1 MDTVILLV
9 LVLTTLGIAA
19 IYTNIGL
26 GGGVMHVPILMWVAG
41 LDKNSAVAVSLSLVL
56 GGAIAASASHMKER
70 MVEWRLAGI
79 LSAGA
84 VIGAIF
90 GSVFNLGLDPTLF
103 KWLFIL
109 MIFLVCVRFAY
120 DVARGKDCVDE
131 CKTGLSRGQS
141 IVTILVAVGAGFV
154 SSMFGIGGGLI
165 YVPLMMYYLR
175 RQAKVSAFTSTV
187 VIIPTSLVGLM
198 TYLVGGRGV
207 IFPDTVYW
215 DTVYYILALAPLAVI
230 GGYMGSR
237 LAVKRFGTW
246 HIKAVFLVLALLVA
260 VVMIYQMLL

>member
-1 MDTVILLV
+1 MDPAILLI

-26 GGGVMHVPILMWVAG
+26 GGGVMHVPVLMWVAG
-41 LDKNSAVAVSLSLVL
+41 LDKNSAVAISLSLVL

-84 VIGAIF
+84 VVGAIL

-109 MIFLVCVRFAY
+109 MIFLVCVRFAI
-120 DVARGKDCVDE
+120 DVARGKDRDDKCSSS
-131 CKTGLSRGQS
+131 LSKGQAV
-141 IVTILVAVGAGFV
+141 VTVIAAVGAGFV

-165 YVPLMMYYLR
+165 YVPLMMYCLH

-187 VIIPTSLVGLM
+187 VIIPTSLVGLT
-198 TYLVGGRGV
+198 TYLVGGRG
-207 IFPDTVYW
+207 IISPDTTW
-215 DTVYYILALAPLAVI
+215 YILALAPLAIV
-230 GGYMGSR
+230 GGYLGSR
-237 LAVKRFGTW
+237 LAVKSFSTW
-246 HIKAVFLVLALLVA
+246 HIKAIFLVLALLVA
-260 VVMIYQMLL
+260 IVMIYQMLAQ